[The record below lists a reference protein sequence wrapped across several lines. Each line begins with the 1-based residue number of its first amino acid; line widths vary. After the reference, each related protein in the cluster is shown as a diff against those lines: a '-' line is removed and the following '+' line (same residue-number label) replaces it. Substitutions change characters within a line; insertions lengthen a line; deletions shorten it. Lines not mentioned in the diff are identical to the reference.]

1 MTSNLKNMKHMDS
14 KLKEYL
20 YIKLNYI
27 LQQIEDRD
35 INGAIIQLEG
45 LIKEVQYDQLGK

>member
-1 MTSNLKNMKHMDS
+1 MDP

-27 LQQIEDRD
+27 LQQMEDRD

-45 LIKEVQYDQLGK
+45 LINKIKYDSI